1 MKAYYILRNSVLT
14 SILLLI
20 VTLTG
25 CSPTRYIADDQA
37 LVKKARLKGVDKD
50 FIEQA
55 TLYIQKEVTPNSRLN
70 LALYNL
76 VNTKKGKYRTDRI
89 RNVGEAP
96 HILDSSLVEISRTQ
110 IEKFLATKGF
120 FKAQVKDSIIIKNK
134 KADII
139 FTAVQGPSFKVRNI
153 DYVIPDT
160 AVKALYDA
168 NRARLTKLKPG
179 NRYDRDSLYFERD
192 EVVYRLMKQ
201 NGYYDYLR
209 QYMRVDVDTNLY
221 SSEADL
227 KIYID
232 NPENKPSHPVYTI
245 NNTFFT
251 IKNSTEKIDGIQ
263 PDSAVIDSQYYFK
276 DYSLKFRPKI
286 LSRYLFL
293 RKNDIYNVD
302 NETVTYNRLYELN
315 VFNSLRIDYVKT
327 SDSTNRLN
335 PRIEAVPLKRMS
347 NRMEGEYTFNSG
359 RSGFNI
365 GDTYTNR
372 NLFRGAEQLELKLR
386 YGVLFDS
393 RVKGNLLERIFNR
406 DFQIGVN
413 YILPRLLVPFFIRQ
427 SSRNGLP
434 HTTISSSLQLFDQ
447 QKAFTNRLFIN
458 SLTYNWVETAYKL
471 HGFTPINIEYRDG
484 RLDNAFKEE
493 LRKFGRE
500 LYIRTN
506 DRQYFNLGSQYT
518 FTFNGIRLNTY
529 DNFFFF
535 KGTADLG
542 GNTLHLLSSLANFKR
557 NDNGERTIFR
567 LPYLQ
572 YSKAELD
579 FRLYRSLGMEKQLIA
594 RINPGL
600 IYPNANGNTQA
611 LPFEKNFY
619 AGGSSG
625 VRAWQARTLGPGN
638 YNRAI
643 LSSDTLRS
651 NLRNLDQLGEIKL
664 ESNLEYRFKIVDNFF
679 GSKLKG
685 AAFTDVGNVWR
696 LRKTVD
702 NPDGEFQFKKFL
714 NQLAIGAGLG
724 LRFDLEYFVFRFDA
738 GIKVR
743 GPQFRGSDQWVIRH
757 LFNNKE
763 FKRNY
768 EQTNAPDTYR
778 FVQYNFGIG
787 LPF

>member
-1 MKAYYILRNSVLT
+1 M
-14 SILLLI
+14 
-20 VTLTG
+20 TLTA
-25 CSPTRYIADDQA
+25 CSPTRYIADDEA
-37 LVKKARLKGVDKD
+37 LVRRARLKGVDKD
-50 FIEQA
+50 FLDQA
-55 TLYIQKEVTPNSRLN
+55 ALYIQKDITRNSRLN

-110 IEKFLATKGF
+110 IEKFLAAKGF
-120 FKAQVKDSIIIKNK
+120 LKARVTDSIKIKNK
-134 KADII
+134 KAYIT
-139 FTAVQGPSFKVRNI
+139 FTAVQGPSFKIRNI
-153 DYVIPDT
+153 DYAIPDT

-168 NRARLTKLKPG
+168 NRAKLTKLKEG
-179 NRYDRDSLYFERD
+179 SRYDKDSLYYERD

-201 NGYYDYLR
+201 HGYYDYLR
-209 QYMRVDVDTNLY
+209 QYMHIDVDTNLY
-221 SSEADL
+221 SGEADL

-232 NPENKPSHPVYTI
+232 NPENKSSHQVYTI
-245 NNTFFT
+245 NNTLFT
-251 IKNSTEKIDGIQ
+251 IKNSNDKIEGIQ

-276 DYSLKFRPKI
+276 DYSLRFRPKA

-293 RKNDIYNVD
+293 HKNDLYNID
-302 NETVTYNRLYELN
+302 NEAITYNRLYELN
-315 VFNSLRIDYVKT
+315 VFNSLKIDYVKT

-335 PRIEAVPLKRMS
+335 PRIETVPLKRMS

-359 RSGFNI
+359 RNGFNI

-372 NLFRGAEQLELKLR
+372 NLFKGAEQLELKLR

-393 RVKGNLLERIFNR
+393 RIKGNLLDRIFNR

-413 YILPRLLVPFFIRQ
+413 YILPRLLVPFFIHQ
-427 SSRNGLP
+427 SGRNGLP
-434 HTTISSSLQLFDQ
+434 HTTISSSLQLFE
-447 QKAFTNRLFIN
+447 QKNAFTNRLFIN

-471 HGFTPINIEYRDG
+471 HSFTPINIEYRDG
-484 RLDNAFKEE
+484 RLDETFKQQ
-493 LRKFGRE
+493 LRKDGYE

-518 FTFNGIRLNTY
+518 FTYNSIRLNTY

-535 KGTADLG
+535 KGMADLG
-542 GNTLHLLSSLANFKR
+542 GNTLQLLSNLGNFRR
-557 NDNGERTIFR
+557 NDNGERTIFG

-579 FRLYRSLGMEKQLIA
+579 FRYYRSLGLERQLIA
-594 RINPGL
+594 RINPGVV
-600 IYPNANGNTQA
+600 YPNANGNTKA

-638 YNRAI
+638 YNRSI

-651 NLRNLDQLGEIKL
+651 SLRNLDQLGEIKL
-664 ESNLEYRFKIVDNFF
+664 ESNLEYRFKIMDNFF

-685 AAFTDVGNVWR
+685 ATFTDVGNVWR
-696 LRKTVD
+696 IRKTID
-702 NPDGEFQFKKFL
+702 NPDGEFQFRKFL

-738 GIKVR
+738 GIKVKD
-743 GPQFRGSDQWVIRH
+743 PQFRGSDKWVIKH
-757 LFNNKE
+757 LFNNKD
-763 FKRNY
+763 FKKAY